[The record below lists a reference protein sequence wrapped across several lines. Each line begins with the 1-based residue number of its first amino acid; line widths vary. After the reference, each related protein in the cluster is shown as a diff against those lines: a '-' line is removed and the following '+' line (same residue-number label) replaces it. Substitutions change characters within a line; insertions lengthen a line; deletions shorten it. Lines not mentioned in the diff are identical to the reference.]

1 MFNCDQVFS
10 AFPCCTLAGKTKERL
25 VHKEHSYPNIKLL
38 LQVVMV
44 DDLAKS
50 RYPNIK
56 LLPQVV
62 MVDDL
67 AEKVNEC
74 PLSQVIKYWLCT
86 LGTVK
91 TVCYTE

>member
-10 AFPCCTLAGKTKERL
+10 AFPRCTLAGKTKEWL
-25 VHKEHSYPNIKLL
+25 VHKEH
-38 LQVVMV
+38 
-44 DDLAKS
+44 
-50 RYPNIK
+50 RHPNIK

-67 AEKVNEC
+67 AERVNEC
-74 PLSQVIKYWLCT
+74 PLNQVIKYWLCMF
-86 LGTVK
+86 GTVK